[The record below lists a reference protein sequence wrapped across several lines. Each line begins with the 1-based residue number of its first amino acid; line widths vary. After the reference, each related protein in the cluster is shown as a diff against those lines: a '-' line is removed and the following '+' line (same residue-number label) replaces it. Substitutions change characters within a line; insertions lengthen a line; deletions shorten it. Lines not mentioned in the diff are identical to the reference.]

1 MLGSW
6 SQHLNTNFD
15 VYWCS
20 ALSTD
25 LAHTYT
31 AMLYSTMLNM
41 PRGKYC
47 AELQAQCHVKT
58 GPDHIRTGPDLD
70 QIRTE
75 NNPE

>member
-1 MLGSW
+1 
-6 SQHLNTNFD
+6 
-15 VYWCS
+15 
-20 ALSTD
+20 
-25 LAHTYT
+25 
-31 AMLYSTMLNM
+31 MLYSTMLNM

-75 NNPE
+75 NNPEYNLAGPDSRTLKTCGHNCKQQKKKDNNDDKV